1 MKKDKNYQFPRPKKD
16 LRAFLN
22 EEEGKI
28 TKKSLQKI
36 GLGLLTA
43 GMALSGLMQA
53 DKTLGLMQADKT
65 LAQCSHYS
73 HTSHG
78 AHGAHGAHGSHSSH
92 GAHGSHYSW

>member
-53 DKTLGLMQADKT
+53 DKTL
-65 LAQCSHYS
+65 AQTCSHAS
-73 HTSHG
+73 HAS
-78 AHGAHGAHGSHSSH
+78 HGSHSSH
-92 GAHGSHYSW
+92 GSHDSHGSHGSHGSHTSW

>member
-53 DKTLGLMQADKT
+53 DKTL
-65 LAQCSHYS
+65 AQCSHYS
-73 HTSHG
+73 HTSHSS
-78 AHGAHGAHGSHSSH
+78 HGAHGAHGSHSSH